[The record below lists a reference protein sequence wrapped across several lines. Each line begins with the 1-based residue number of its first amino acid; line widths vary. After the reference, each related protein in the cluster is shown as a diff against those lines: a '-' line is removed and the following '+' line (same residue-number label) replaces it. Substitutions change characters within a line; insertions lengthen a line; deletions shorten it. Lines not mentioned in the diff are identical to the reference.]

1 MKKFRTIKRKLTLEE
16 CKNIKKSCSCMI
28 EMQNEMIDY
37 WKNKNTNQLSKID
50 SFIFNQSG
58 FNTIDDYIEDCKT
71 MIEYNKD
78 KIVFLDDKMKNDFN

>member
-1 MKKFRTIKRKLTLEE
+1 
-16 CKNIKKSCSCMI
+16 MI

-58 FNTIDDYIEDCKT
+58 FNTIDDYIDDCKSI
-71 MIEYNKD
+71 IEYNQD
-78 KIVFLDDKMKNDFN
+78 KIVFLENRIKNHFN